1 MDLKSYYR
9 KIRETE
15 QSIVEEYP
23 IVVSREST
31 DGGKAGALTE
41 VSRTLAARL
50 IVDGSAELAGAEKAN
65 ALRARQAEEKAKAE
79 QLAEASKLHL
89 TVLPVKELER
99 LQATKKSKE

>member
-65 ALRARQAEEKAKAE
+65 ALRAQRSNWPRPANCI
-79 QLAEASKLHL
+79 L
-89 TVLPVKELER
+89 R
-99 LQATKKSKE
+99 CCR